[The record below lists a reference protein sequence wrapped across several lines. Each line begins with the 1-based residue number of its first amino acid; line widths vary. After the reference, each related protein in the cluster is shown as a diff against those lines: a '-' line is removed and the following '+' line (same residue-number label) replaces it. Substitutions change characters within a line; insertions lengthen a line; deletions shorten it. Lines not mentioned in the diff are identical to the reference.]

1 MIHTPHRDKKRG
13 TTRTMDVLIEHRFD
27 PARCEI
33 DHNNEETVRE
43 VLGRRFWAAFS
54 IYPAPRWATS
64 A

>member
-1 MIHTPHRDKKRG
+1 
-13 TTRTMDVLIEHRFD
+13 MDVLIEHRFD
-27 PARCEI
+27 PARFVI

-43 VLGRRFWAAFS
+43 VLERGLWAALS

>member
-43 VLGRRFWAAFS
+43 VLGRGF
-54 IYPAPRWATS
+54 
-64 A
+64 